1 MGAGKRRQIRKQ
13 ICNILTDFVVT
24 AYFEKSVP
32 GGVLYNTAGEIMA
45 LFPKPEKCVMYKML
59 SPTAHVMWYKCSKCD
74 GTQFD
79 APSKYCPHCAR
90 RVIATED
97 MSLWL

>member
-1 MGAGKRRQIRKQ
+1 MSVTGKRKQ
-13 ICNILTDFVVT
+13 LKQGIIKILSDWLMLE
-24 AYFEKSVP
+24 Y
-32 GGVLYNTAGEIMA
+32 YNDYEEVAADIMA
-45 LFPKPEKCVMYKML
+45 LVPKPEKCVMYKML

>member
-1 MGAGKRRQIRKQ
+1 MSVTGKRKQ
-13 ICNILTDFVVT
+13 LKQDIIKILTEWIVPGNINGIEEVT
-24 AYFEKSVP
+24 AD
-32 GGVLYNTAGEIMA
+32 IMA

-59 SPTAHVMWYKCSKCD
+59 SPTAHIMWYKCSKCD